1 MNRLLAILVTAL
13 VAVVPMGTAQART
26 PACRCAWVAAEG
38 ADQMVK
44 VDIDAERVIARRAVA
59 GAPHNLTVSPSGRTI
74 ATTLWRERKIVLRR
88 GGAQTTLELGGAP
101 HDVKIARGRIVVANQ
116 TEARLDLVSDE
127 GRFRRSI
134 GLKADPHD
142 LALRR
147 GGWQAWVTL
156 EGTDD
161 LAVVS
166 LRRSKVRYVSTGKA
180 PHDLLFAPDG
190 KLWVTDWAGA
200 VHVLSRRGRLI
211 KTIPLGVEAH
221 HLDFTPDGR
230 QAWITDGGAKRVY
243 VVRTSNYSVR
253 KRFSFR
259 GTPHHIAI
267 TPDGDRAVVA
277 DNERGLVIV
286 YNVNKL
292 RRAGRM
298 RVGTGPHGI
307 WSLPSPHRTAGRE
320 AARNGIQGTATSFEE
335 GLRTA
340 S

>member
-1 MNRLLAILVTAL
+1 MTMKRMVAGLLGAL
-13 VAVVPMGTAQART
+13 VALLPAGPVWARS
-26 PACRCAWVAAEG
+26 PSCRCVWVALEG
-38 ADQMVK
+38 ANQIVK
-44 VDIDAERVIARRAVA
+44 VDIDEKRVIARRTVA
-59 GAPHNLTVSPSGRTI
+59 GAPHNLSISPSGSTVV
-74 ATTLWRERKIVLRR
+74 AALWGDRSLVLRR
-88 GGAQTTLELGGAP
+88 GGQQTTVELGGSP
-101 HDVKIARGRIVVANQ
+101 HDGKIGRGRIVVANQ
-116 TEARLDLVSDE
+116 TEARLDIVTNE

-134 GLKADPHD
+134 ALKADPHD

-147 GGWQAWVTL
+147 DGRQAWVTL

-166 LRRSKVRYVSTGKA
+166 LRGSNVRYVSTGKA

-200 VHVLSRRGRLI
+200 VHVLSRRGRVVE
-211 KTIPLGVEAH
+211 TIPLGVEAH

-230 QAWITDGGAKRVY
+230 QAWITDGATRRVF

-253 KRFSFR
+253 KRFFF
-259 GTPHHIAI
+259 GGVAHHIAI

-292 RRAGRM
+292 RRMGRV
-298 RVGTGPHGI
+298 RVGAGPHGI
-307 WSLPSPHRTAGRE
+307 WSLPPRHATAGR
-320 AARNGIQGTATSFEE
+320 ASAT
-335 GLRTA
+335 
-340 S
+340 